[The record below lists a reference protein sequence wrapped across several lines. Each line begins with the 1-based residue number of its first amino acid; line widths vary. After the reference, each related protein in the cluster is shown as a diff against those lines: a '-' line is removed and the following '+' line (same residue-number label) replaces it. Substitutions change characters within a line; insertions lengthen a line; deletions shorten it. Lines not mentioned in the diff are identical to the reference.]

1 MELSVNS
8 LLQGGKYRIVRYI
21 SSGGFG
27 CTYEAEHVLL
37 GKRVAIKEFFVKDF
51 CNRDEHTCQVTV
63 GTESKK
69 GLVEKLRKKFIDEAR
84 ALSALHHPGIVSVSD
99 VFEENGTAYYVMD
112 YIDGSSLSDLVR
124 CEGPLSE
131 SRVLGYIR
139 QVCAALSYVHAHGRL
154 HLDIKPGNIMID
166 QDGNAIL
173 IDFGASKQYD
183 ECDGENT
190 STLMGRTPG
199 YAPLEQLGY
208 DVVKFLP
215 ATDIYAVGATLYK
228 LLTGVTPLSAT
239 RLASGESLPPLPTQV
254 SASTRKAVESAMCLN
269 KMQRPQS
276 VEAFLQLLEDSEKR
290 NSNDVAEDEGTV
302 FDASI
307 KEPVVKPKKVHSTEN
322 DSVSGNKFSRKWLVP
337 IVACLLVCLCV
348 YVFGGRK
355 SGSSGT
361 PDIVWSDT
369 SSVDS
374 IAVDTVAFEENPSKT
389 EVSSSVSSE
398 SSLCSFSV
406 TTYPSGAQVMIDD
419 KSYGK
424 TPLSDVKVPVG
435 NRMVSFK
442 LSGYETFSR
451 KIYFGDRPVVLN
463 ERLTD
468 NKEVLSSDTS
478 SSASASTNNRETSS
492 NDEETIYITVDEQPQ
507 FPGGERA
514 RIKWLAENVEYPT
527 ICVEHGIQ
535 GRVIATF
542 VVNKDG
548 SIVDIEIV
556 NSPDPNLS
564 KETERVLKKMP
575 PWKPGRK
582 DGKPVR
588 VKYSLPL
595 TFRLS

>member
-8 LLQGGKYRIVRYI
+8 FLQGGKYRIVRYI

-84 ALSALHHPGIVSVSD
+84 ALSGLHHPGIVSVSD

-112 YIDGSSLSDLVR
+112 YINGCSLSDLVR
-124 CEGPLSE
+124 REGPLNE
-131 SRVLGYIR
+131 SRALGYIR
-139 QVCAALSYVHAHGRL
+139 QVCAALSYVHAHDRL

-166 QDGNAIL
+166 QEGNAIL

-183 ECDGENT
+183 ECGGENT

-199 YAPLEQLGY
+199 YAPLEQLGN

-239 RLASGESLPPLPTQV
+239 RLASGESLPSLPDQV
-254 SASTRKAVESAMCLN
+254 SAATRKAVETAMCLN

-276 VEAFLQLLEDSEKR
+276 VEAFLQLLDEPEKR
-290 NSNDVAEDEGTV
+290 NSNDVAEDEATV
-302 FDASI
+302 FDTPMM
-307 KEPVVKPKKVHSTEN
+307 EPEEIKPKEVHTTEN
-322 DSVSGNKFSRKWLVP
+322 VSVSGNKISRKWLVS

-348 YVFGGRK
+348 YVFWVRK
-355 SGSSGT
+355 SASSET
-361 PDIVWSDT
+361 PDIVLSDT
-369 SSVDS
+369 L
-374 IAVDTVAFEENPSKT
+374 
-389 EVSSSVSSE
+389 SVSSE
-398 SSLCSFSV
+398 SSLCSFAV
-406 TTYPSGAQVMIDD
+406 TTSPSGAQVMIDG
-419 KSYGK
+419 KLYGK
-424 TPLSDVKVPVG
+424 SPLSEIKLPVG
-435 NRMVSFK
+435 DHVVHLT

-451 KIYFGDRPVVLN
+451 KIYFGDHPVVLN
-463 ERLTD
+463 EVLKE
-468 NKEVLSSDTS
+468 NKKVS
-478 SSASASTNNRETSS
+478 SSNASSSVSASINNSS
-492 NDEETIYITVDEQPQ
+492 SSSRAGEEETIYNTVDEQPQ
-507 FPGGERA
+507 FPGGETA
-514 RIKWLAENVEYPT
+514 CAKWLAENVQYPT
-527 ICVEHGIQ
+527 ICMEQGIQ

-556 NSPDPNLS
+556 RSPDSNLS
-564 KETERVLKKMP
+564 KETERVLKMMP

-588 VKYSLPL
+588 VKYSLPV

>member
-8 LLQGGKYRIVRYI
+8 FLQGGKYRIVRYI

-69 GLVEKLRKKFIDEAR
+69 GLVEKLRRKFIDEAR

-112 YIDGSSLSDLVR
+112 YIDGCSLSDLVR
-124 CEGPLSE
+124 REGPLSE

-239 RLASGESLPPLPTQV
+239 CLASGESLPPLPTQV

-269 KMQRPQS
+269 KMQRPQT
-276 VEAFLQLLEDSEKR
+276 VVDFLTILPNRESFILEDAK
-290 NSNDVAEDEGTV
+290 
-302 FDASI
+302 
-307 KEPVVKPKKVHSTEN
+307 
-322 DSVSGNKFSRKWLVP
+322 
-337 IVACLLVCLCV
+337 
-348 YVFGGRK
+348 
-355 SGSSGT
+355 
-361 PDIVWSDT
+361 
-369 SSVDS
+369 
-374 IAVDTVAFEENPSKT
+374 DTVVDGITAGH
-389 EVSSSVSSE
+389 EVSSDNHNERNVNPIDVSVAKTTDNRKKEFKKLLIVVSAVLVVVALFFVFKCNGEKEEYLEGMVENTGQIGENSVFFDANQEYE
-398 SSLCSFSV
+398 SDSIYVEQPVNTQSQP
-406 TTYPSGAQVMIDD
+406 TYSYDTVCKRLLGDEELIGYSKEELRIMRNWIFARHGYAF
-419 KSYGK
+419 KSRD
-424 TPLSDVKVPVG
+424 LQ
-435 NRMVSFK
+435 
-442 LSGYETFSR
+442 
-451 KIYFGDRPVVLN
+451 IYFSQFDWYQPQYADVSYM
-463 ERLTD
+463 LTD
-468 NKEVLSSDTS
+468 IEKKNIEL
-478 SSASASTNNRETSS
+478 
-492 NDEETIYITVDEQPQ
+492 
-507 FPGGERA
+507 
-514 RIKWLAENVEYPT
+514 IKRYE
-527 ICVEHGIQ
+527 
-535 GRVIATF
+535 
-542 VVNKDG
+542 
-548 SIVDIEIV
+548 
-556 NSPDPNLS
+556 
-564 KETERVLKKMP
+564 
-575 PWKPGRK
+575 
-582 DGKPVR
+582 
-588 VKYSLPL
+588 
-595 TFRLS
+595 